1 MAKLSISPTS
11 KLELIDNNGVVV
23 SFELALLITAV
34 LFGFF
39 LLWWCAL
46 SSTRSRSQPTR
57 YVYSGDTVATDDDE
71 REECDGED
79 QIHSPK
85 RQQRLKS
92 IIPPEIVCADG
103 SDGGSH
109 HASVASMVFSIS
121 GASDRSDR
129 DNFDSAV

>member
-1 MAKLSISPTS
+1 MAKPSISPTN

-71 REECDGED
+71 REECDNDEE
-79 QIHSPK
+79 QNRSPK
-85 RQQRLKS
+85 RQQSLKS
-92 IIPPEIVCADG
+92 IVPPEIVCANG

-121 GASDRSDR
+121 AASDRSDG
-129 DNFDSAV
+129 DMM

>member
-1 MAKLSISPTS
+1 MAKPSISPTN

-71 REECDGED
+71 REECDNDEE
-79 QIHSPK
+79 QNRSPK
-85 RQQRLKS
+85 RQQSLKS
-92 IIPPEIVCADG
+92 IVPPEIVCADG

-121 GASDRSDR
+121 AASDRSDG
-129 DNFDSAV
+129 DMM